1 MAPALDRRTLL
12 KTSAAA
18 TGSLALS
25 SFANGHGSEKVRI
38 GLIGCGG
45 RGTGA
50 AGDCIEADPAV
61 ELVAMGDLF
70 ADRVASSKRDLGN
83 RLERLGRS
91 EAQKTTDETSFAG
104 WDAYKKVIDSDVDVI
119 VTATPPAFRPMVFE
133 AAIAAGK
140 HVFMEKPVAVDPPGV
155 RRVIA
160 AAKAAKEK
168 NLSVVA
174 GTQRRHQKSYLETLK
189 RIQDGAIGEV
199 VAAQCWWNQGG
210 LWVKKQEPNWSDME
224 WQVRNWLYFAWASG
238 DHIVEQHIHNLDVVN
253 WAMGGAPVKARG
265 MGGRQSRTQPEYGNI
280 FDHFAIEYE
289 YASGA
294 IAHSYCRQIN
304 GCANRVAERLVGTKG
319 TSNPNGSISGENAW
333 NFEGGGRNPYVQEH
347 IDLIA
352 SIRNGDGLN
361 EGERVAHSTLT
372 AIMGRMSAYTGRELS
387 WDEALNSEFDL
398 TPPAYAFGE
407 LPVNPVAI
415 PGEPQAIWGQ
425 PV

>member
-1 MAPALDRRTLL
+1 MAPKLDRRTLL
-12 KTSAAA
+12 KSSAAA

-25 SFANGHGSEKVRI
+25 SFAHGHGSEKVRI

-50 AGDCIEADPAV
+50 AEDCIEADPAV

-70 ADRVASSKRDLGN
+70 ADRIESSKRSLAG
-83 RLERLGRS
+83 RLENMGRG
-91 EAQKTTDETSFAG
+91 EAQKTTDETTFAG
-104 WDAYKKVIDSDVDVI
+104 WDAYQKVIDSDVDII

-160 AAKAAKEK
+160 AARKAKEQ

-174 GTQRRHQKSYLETLK
+174 GTQRRHQKSYLETMQ
-189 RIQDGAIGEV
+189 RIHEGAIGEV

-224 WQVRNWLYFAWASG
+224 WQVRNWLYFTWASG

-265 MGGRQSRTQPEYGNI
+265 MGGRQSRTQSEYGNI

-319 TSNPNGSISGENAW
+319 TSNPNGSISGENEW
-333 NFEGGGRNPYVQEH
+333 KFGGGGKNPYVQEH

-372 AIMGRMSAYTGRELS
+372 AIMGRMSAYTGRELT

-398 TPPAYAFGE
+398 TPPAYAFGD
-407 LPVNPVAI
+407 LQVNPVAI
-415 PGEPQAIWGQ
+415 PGEPQVIWGE